1 MPVFLPACLDLMP
14 LPYPLQTRSPL
25 SCGYSSVLPQFHA
38 KSSGTLPHASKLAEG
53 LASSEFSVLTQSCLT
68 LCDPMDCSPPV
79 SSVHGIF
86 RARNLERV
94 AISNSRG
101 SSGPRDQ
108 THVSCVS
115 CTGGSILYHCAIW
128 ESTHRVPVTDP
139 NVLK

>member
-86 RARNLERV
+86 QARVLEWG
-94 AISNSRG
+94 AIAFSN
-101 SSGPRDQ
+101 
-108 THVSCVS
+108 VSVEP
-115 CTGGSILYHCAIW
+115 
-128 ESTHRVPVTDP
+128 ESKKPVGCSP
-139 NVLK
+139 PPLCKLAS